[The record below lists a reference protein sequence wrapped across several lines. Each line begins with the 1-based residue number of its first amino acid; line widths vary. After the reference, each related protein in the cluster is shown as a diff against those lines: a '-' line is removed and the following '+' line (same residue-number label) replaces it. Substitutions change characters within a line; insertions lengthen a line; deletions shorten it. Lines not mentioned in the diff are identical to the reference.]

1 MPRPWAQPQNLP
13 KTTSSSA
20 MADEARMQPTR
31 DPRATLPDL
40 IEVLLNKGVYLNLD
54 LIISVADIPLIGVN
68 LRATIAGIETM
79 LEYGMMRQWDEQTRA
94 WVQKSMSRHLPMA
107 DGEELIAKMAGGHYQ
122 DNFYRTWRPGSAYLT
137 TERLLI
143 HRRDPAET
151 LWQARLSSI
160 ESIEPLRERSVGG
173 EQRTRILVR
182 LADGEEAKLS
192 AVEPERLIKLVQEQ
206 CGLKASADS
215 TAAVD
220 PATPLRKGQMWY
232 LESLSGGGMW
242 RAGQATLT
250 TSEGFVWK
258 SPMDS
263 RALVRAPR
271 EEIRDLSLDEH
282 DNPSD
287 SSKTLTLST
296 SRSTVRLAANDIAA
310 WHRDLAQ
317 WRSEDQQE
325 PQGHHGQRDQR
336 GQQNQHDQQAS
347 QQLNN
352 DTTEANHGAQR

>member
-1 MPRPWAQPQNLP
+1 
-13 KTTSSSA
+13 
-20 MADEARMQPTR
+20 MADDARMQPTR

-107 DGEELIAKMAGGHYQ
+107 EGEDLIAKMAGGHYQ

-151 LWQARLSSI
+151 LWVARLSSI
-160 ESIEPLRERSVGG
+160 ESIEALREQSIGG
-173 EQRTRILVR
+173 EKRTRILVR
-182 LADGEEAKLS
+182 TDDGQESKLS

-206 CGLKASADS
+206 RGLAATAGS
-215 TAAVD
+215 TGSGTALD
-220 PATPLRKGQMWY
+220 PSTPIRQGQMWY
-232 LESLSGGGMW
+232 LESLSSGGVW

-263 RALVRAPR
+263 RALVRATR
-271 EEIRDLSLDEH
+271 EEISDLRLDKH
-282 DNPSD
+282 DNPTDRSQ
-287 SSKTLTLST
+287 TMVLST
-296 SRSTVRLAANDIAA
+296 TRSTVRLAATDLDA
-310 WHRDLAQ
+310 WNRDLDQ
-317 WRSEDQQE
+317 WWSQDGQDQRE
-325 PQGHHGQRDQR
+325 PQTQEQP
-336 GQQNQHDQQAS
+336 
-347 QQLNN
+347 NN

>member
-1 MPRPWAQPQNLP
+1 
-13 KTTSSSA
+13 
-20 MADEARMQPTR
+20 MADDVSMQPTR

-79 LEYGMMRQWDEQTRA
+79 LEYGMMRQWDEETRA

-107 DGEELIAKMAGGHYQ
+107 EGEDLIAKMAGGHYQ

-151 LWQARLSSI
+151 LWAARLSSI
-160 ESIEPLRERSVGG
+160 ESIEPLREQSIGG
-173 EQRTRILVR
+173 EKRTRILVR
-182 LADGEEAKLS
+182 TDDGQESKLS

-206 CGLKASADS
+206 RGLSA
-215 TAAVD
+215 AAGSQAALD
-220 PATPLRKGQMWY
+220 PSAPIRKGQMWY
-232 LESLSGGGMW
+232 LESLSSGGVW

-250 TSEGFVWK
+250 TDEGFVWK

-263 RALVRAPR
+263 RALVRATQD
-271 EEIRDLSLDEH
+271 EISDLRLDKHE
-282 DNPSD
+282 NPTD
-287 SSKTLTLST
+287 RAKTMLLST
-296 SRSTVRLAANDIAA
+296 AHSTVRLAATDLDA
-310 WHRDLAQ
+310 WHRDLDD
-317 WRSEDQQE
+317 WL
-325 PQGHHGQRDQR
+325 
-336 GQQNQHDQQAS
+336 S
-347 QQLNN
+347 QQQTQTEEHSQSQKQTQTQHNSN
-352 DTTEANHGAQR
+352 TTEANHGAQR